1 MAWAGWSQCVVGA
14 GLISSVVAL
23 KEKNLET
30 LIALLSNLYPDF
42 ISGPQ
47 GYMLLAFRAV
57 VGFLFILH
65 GLPKLKNL
73 ETWSNA
79 LGAPLP
85 LCFLSAGFMIVG
97 GVGLIVGVL
106 TPFSSLSI
114 LVSMVYALVL
124 EVIDGLP
131 IVAPDP
137 YELGEFYAGPN
148 GDKGE
153 PPSMEK
159 ALIFSVML
167 VLIMVFGPGAYSLD
181 ALLLG

>member
-1 MAWAGWSQCVVGA
+1 MSTIVD
-14 GLISSVVAL
+14 
-23 KEKNLET
+23 
-30 LIALLSNLYPDF
+30 LLSGLYPPF
-42 ISGPQ
+42 IEGAQ

-65 GLPKLKNL
+65 GLPKIKNL
-73 ETWSNA
+73 QTWSAA

-85 LCFLSAGFMIVG
+85 LCFLSAGFMIAG
-97 GVGLIVGVL
+97 GLGLIVGLL
-106 TPFSSLSI
+106 TPFASLSI

-137 YELGEFYAGPN
+137 YELGEYYEGPN

-167 VLIMVFGPGAYSLD
+167 VLIIVFGPGAYSID
-181 ALLLG
+181 AFLLS

>member
-1 MAWAGWSQCVVGA
+1 MSTIVD
-14 GLISSVVAL
+14 
-23 KEKNLET
+23 
-30 LIALLSNLYPDF
+30 LLSGLYPPF
-42 ISGPQ
+42 IDGAQ

-65 GLPKLKNL
+65 GLPKIKNL
-73 ETWSNA
+73 QTWSAA

-85 LCFLSAGFMIVG
+85 LCFLSAGFMIAG
-97 GVGLIVGVL
+97 GLGLIVGLL
-106 TPFSSLSI
+106 TPFASLSI

-137 YELGEFYAGPN
+137 YELGEYYEGPN

-167 VLIMVFGPGAYSLD
+167 VLIIVFGPGAYSID
-181 ALLLG
+181 AFLLS

>member
-1 MAWAGWSQCVVGA
+1 MET
-14 GLISSVVAL
+14 IS
-23 KEKNLET
+23 
-30 LIALLSNLYPDF
+30 ALLSGLYPDF
-42 ISGPQ
+42 IEGPQ

-57 VGFLFILH
+57 VGYLFILH
-65 GLPKLKNL
+65 GLPKIKNL
-73 ETWSNA
+73 KTWSAA

-85 LCFLSAGFMIVG
+85 LCFLSAGFMIAG
-97 GVGLIVGVL
+97 GVGLILGLL

-114 LVSMVYALVL
+114 LVSMIYALVL
-124 EVIDGLP
+124 EIIDGLP
-131 IVAPDP
+131 VVAPDP
-137 YELGEFYAGPN
+137 YELGEFYSGPN

-167 VLIMVFGPGAYSLD
+167 VLIIMFGPGAYSLD

>member
-1 MAWAGWSQCVVGA
+1 MDT
-14 GLISSVVAL
+14 I
-23 KEKNLET
+23 NT
-30 LIALLSNLYPDF
+30 LLSALYPDF
-42 ISGPQ
+42 IGGVQ

-65 GLPKLKNL
+65 GLPKVQNLK
-73 ETWSNA
+73 TWSEA

-85 LCFLSAGFMIVG
+85 LCFLSAGFMLVG
-97 GVGLIVGVL
+97 GTGLILGVL
-106 TPFSSLSI
+106 TPFSSASI
-114 LVSMVYALVL
+114 LVSMLYALVL
-124 EVIDGLP
+124 ELIKGDP

-137 YELGEFYAGPN
+137 YQLGDYYEGPD

-159 ALIFSVML
+159 ALVFSLML
-167 VLIMVFGPGAYSLD
+167 TLIIVFGPGAYSLD